1 MGATPRQRLAL
12 RRYTRRQFVG
22 EIGVHAGLAAV
33 VSSCGPQDRAPSPS
47 TLSPGLR
54 LQDRPAVET
63 FAVTSA
69 RLREPI
75 QISVARLPG
84 SGGDTAGKVV
94 VLYLLDPAF
103 NFFTTVSIAS
113 FLSGFARI
121 AGGRWPPVV
130 IAGVGYQTDD
140 PREVMTRRARDL
152 TPTSAAPPP
161 VVPLP
166 PLSFGGASEF
176 LAALQQDVCPTVEK
190 HIQADASSRVLV
202 GHSFGGLCGLYSL
215 FHRPET
221 FDGYI
226 VISPS
231 LWWDD
236 RVVLRY
242 EQAWSE
248 THLSLPA
255 RLFLAVGG
263 GEQAEGAG
271 WLNEGFSDE
280 AIRHVRQVGNF
291 RELEATLA
299 RRHYQRF
306 HFNAAIIAG
315 EYHLTVFPAAFG
327 RGLRWIVDQMP
338 G

>member
-1 MGATPRQRLAL
+1 L
-12 RRYTRRQFVG
+12 RNYTRRQFVG
-22 EIGVHAGLAAV
+22 GIGVGASLATAA
-33 VSSCGPQDRAPSPS
+33 SSCGPQDRAPSPS
-47 TLSPGLR
+47 ILSPGLR
-54 LQDRPAVET
+54 PQDRPAVET
-63 FAVTSA
+63 FPVTSA

-84 SGGDTAGKVV
+84 SGGDTAGKPV

-103 NFFTTVSIAS
+103 NFFTAVSIAS
-113 FLSGFARI
+113 FLGSFARM
-121 AGGRWPPVV
+121 ARGGWPPVV

-176 LAALQQDVCPTVEK
+176 LAALQQDVCPTVESR
-190 HIQADASSRVLV
+190 IQADHSSRVLV
-202 GHSFGGLCGLYSL
+202 GHSFGGLFGLYSL

-242 EQAWSE
+242 EQTWSD

-255 RLFLAVGG
+255 RLFLAVGE
-263 GEQAEGAG
+263 GEQTEGAG
-271 WLNEGFSDE
+271 WRNEGFSDE
-280 AIRHVRQVGNF
+280 AIRHLRQVGNF
-291 RELEATLA
+291 RELQATFD
-299 RRHYQRF
+299 RRQYQRL
-306 HFNAAIIAG
+306 HFNAAIIPG
-315 EYHLTVFPAAFG
+315 EYHLTVFPSAFG
-327 RGLRWIVDQMP
+327 RGLRWIIDQMS